1 MTHGAAGGWAE
12 RPTGGAGTGHAAL
25 AGLRILDA
33 GTMIGGPFAATLAA
47 DYGADVIKVEKPE
60 GGDAI
65 REWSPIKDGRSLWWK
80 VTARNKR
87 LITLNIGKPK
97 GRELFLELV
106 READAVVENFRPGTF
121 ARWGLSYA
129 ELAAVNPRIIL
140 VHVSG
145 YGQTG
150 PYAPRPGYG
159 TVAEGMSGIPSFTGL
174 PDGPPTLSA
183 YPFADCLAATF
194 ALVGLLS
201 AVYERDVTGSGR
213 GQEID
218 VSLYEPVFRI
228 AESQV
233 IGYDQLGIVKQRRGN
248 RIEEDS
254 PRNAYAT
261 RDGRWIAIS
270 ASSDRTFG
278 RLAEAI
284 GRPDLI
290 ADLRFVDN
298 PARIRNDVV
307 LDDLIAA
314 WMSERD
320 GAGIMEI
327 LERCDVVAGLVYDVA
342 DIFQDPQYAARE
354 NIVSVPDPD
363 FDRVRMPGVVP
374 RFSRSPGAVRFPGG
388 RLGQDNEQIF
398 AALGLGPE
406 QLVALRAE
414 GVV

>member
-1 MTHGAAGGWAE
+1 M
-12 RPTGGAGTGHAAL
+12 
-25 AGLRILDA
+25 
-33 GTMIGGPFAATLAA
+33 
-47 DYGADVIKVEKPE
+47 
-60 GGDAI
+60 
-65 REWSPIKDGRSLWWK
+65 
-80 VTARNKR
+80 
-87 LITLNIGKPK
+87 
-97 GRELFLELV
+97 
-106 READAVVENFRPGTF
+106 
-121 ARWGLSYA
+121 
-129 ELAAVNPRIIL
+129 
-140 VHVSG
+140 
-145 YGQTG
+145 
-150 PYAPRPGYG
+150 
-159 TVAEGMSGIPSFTGL
+159 
-174 PDGPPTLSA
+174 
-183 YPFADCLAATF
+183 
-194 ALVGLLS
+194 GLLS

-290 ADLRFVDN
+290 ADPRFTDN
-298 PARIRNDVV
+298 AARIRNDVV
-307 LDDLIAA
+307 LDELIAA
-314 WMSERD
+314 WMRERD

-327 LERCDVVAGLVYDVA
+327 LERSDVVAGLVYDVA
-342 DIFQDPQYAARE
+342 DIFRDPQYAARE

-363 FDRVRMPGVVP
+363 FEHVKMPGVVP

-388 RLGQDNEQIF
+388 RLGQDNEQVY

-406 QLVALRAE
+406 QLLALREE